1 MANWLI
7 SQMQSSCVYRQLIR
21 IPRLQCNNPLTKEP
35 KLDRARRQVPEWEKY
50 DNEVADFQKRLSKK
64 KSAGKGESKTFE
76 SSEESTVVQNQQP
89 VVTMDPE
96 DLVEALDAMGGQQQP
111 SSQQQQQGTEF
122 RDEL

>member
-1 MANWLI
+1 M
-7 SQMQSSCVYRQLIR
+7 
-21 IPRLQCNNPLTKEP
+21 TKEP

-64 KSAGKGESKTFE
+64 KSDGKGESKTFE
-76 SSEESTVVQNQQP
+76 STEESTVVQSQQP

-111 SSQQQQQGTEF
+111 PSQQQQGTEF